1 MNASFPEWA
10 DAGLAFEV
18 VEGVA
23 WLRLNRP
30 EKRNAID
37 RPLRQALLAAVHEVA
52 ENPDTR
58 AAVVTGNG
66 AAFCAGAD
74 LTQEGGPVELPP
86 DRRVGGPN
94 AARLDGLL
102 YGWWRV
108 FKAVWDAEKPFLAG
122 VNGAAAGFGCQLAFA
137 CDLIIASEDAFF
149 WEVFVQRGLPLEGG
163 GAWILPRLTS
173 LVRAKEI
180 ALFGDRISAV
190 DAERLGLINR
200 AVPSEEFSEVV
211 AQWARRLGQGPTI
224 RMGHIKQQL
233 NRSLESTMEFTFR
246 DEVTLLGMGG
256 GEDSVEAMRAD
267 AERRDPDFT
276 GR

>member
-1 MNASFPEWA
+1 MNASWPEWA
-10 DAGLAFEV
+10 DVGLAFEV
-18 VEGVA
+18 VDGVA

-30 EKRNAID
+30 EKRNAVD
-37 RPLRQALLAAVHEVA
+37 RPLRHALLAAVHEVA
-52 ENPDTR
+52 ENPEIR
-58 AAVVTGNG
+58 AAVLTGNG
-66 AAFCAGAD
+66 PAFCAGAD

-86 DRRVGGPN
+86 DRRVGGTN

-108 FKAVWDAEKPFLAG
+108 FKAVWDTEKPFLAG
-122 VNGAAAGFGCQLAFA
+122 VNGATAGFGCQLAFA
-137 CDLIIASEDAFF
+137 CDLIIASENAFF
-149 WEVFVQRGLPLEGG
+149 WEVFVHRGLPLEGG
-163 GAWILPRLTS
+163 GAWVLPRLTS

-200 AVPSEEFSEVV
+200 AVPAEEFSGVV
-211 AQWARRLGQGPTI
+211 AEWARRLGHGPTI

-233 NRSLESTMEFTFR
+233 NRSLESTMELTFR
-246 DEVTLLGMGG
+246 EEVTLLGMGG
-256 GEDSVEAMRAD
+256 GEDSVEAMRAYR
-267 AERRDPDFT
+267 ERRDPNFT

>member
-1 MNASFPEWA
+1 MNASSPEWA
-10 DAGLAFEV
+10 DAGLGFEV
-18 VEGVA
+18 VDGVA

-30 EKRNAID
+30 EKRNAVD
-37 RPLRQALLAAVHEVA
+37 RRLRQALLAAVHEVA
-52 ENPDTR
+52 ENPDIR

-86 DRRVGGPN
+86 DRRAGGAN

-149 WEVFVQRGLPLEGG
+149 WEVFVHRGLPLEGG
-163 GAWILPRLTS
+163 GAWVLPRLTS

-190 DAERLGLINR
+190 DAERLGLVNR
-200 AVPSEEFSEVV
+200 VVPQEEFSDVV
-211 AQWARRLGQGPTI
+211 AEWARRLGRGPTI

-233 NRSLESTMEFTFR
+233 NRSLESTMELTFR
-246 DEVTLLGMGG
+246 EEVTLLGMGG
-256 GEDSVEAMRAD
+256 GEDSVEAMRAYT
-267 AERRDPDFT
+267 ERRDPDFT